1 MMQDR
6 DAQARVEGRVSER
19 QFRRFAANPID
30 DGGLSLSRFVRS
42 PNQQESPGEVEG
54 HGAMASVCE
63 DRRVS
68 SMAGSDIED
77 PRATRQGIDERPD
90 FGPRFSSP
98 GRERFGD
105 PIIRRAD
112 VRFRPDHSSADAR
125 ARRIKTRSFTPRER
139 PARSRAALARESYR
153 GP

>member
-30 DGGLSLSRFVRS
+30 DGGISLSRFVRS

-54 HGAMASVCE
+54 HGAVASVCE

-68 SMAGSDIED
+68 SMAGSEIED

-90 FGPRFSSP
+90 FGPGNSSA
-98 GRERFGD
+98 GRG
-105 PIIRRAD
+105 
-112 VRFRPDHSSADAR
+112 RFRGSIVSLAD
-125 ARRIKTRSFTPRER
+125 IPLRSGPPRGD
-139 PARSRAALARESYR
+139 AKA
-153 GP
+153 GG